1 MPRTEYVETFKWA
14 PDLNVI
20 SKEFWADEAV
30 VAYKVNDMFQFQ
42 EIARIAKQELGP
54 TCAPLQWNIPLGRSL
69 RCLPVIAD
77 FAGQK

>member
-30 VAYKVNDMFQFQ
+30 VAYKVND
-42 EIARIAKQELGP
+42 IAP
-54 TCAPLQWNIPLGRSL
+54 C
-69 RCLPVIAD
+69 RCSNS
-77 FAGQK
+77 KK